1 MHSPRARHRLRIGLP
16 ALAVAVVAAAALV
29 AVATAADDNS
39 YVVHNIVSNVP
50 MAADKT
56 DPNLVNGWGL
66 DSGPTSPWWVADN
79 GTDRSTLYTA
89 GGTINPLVVTVD
101 GGPTGLVFNSGATTS
116 FFVTKGTVSRRAAFL
131 FSSEDGVIRGWSP
144 QVDPTVAQ
152 VGFTGTDASY
162 KGLAIAST
170 AAGDRLYATDF
181 ANAKVDVVDGAF
193 QPVTIPGAFTDPA
206 LPDGYAP
213 FGIRVL
219 DGTVFVTYAKQDEE
233 HEDEVAGQGLGFVD
247 AYDTSGTLIGRVA
260 QRGQLNA
267 PWGLA
272 MAPAEGF
279 GRFSGDLLVGNFGD
293 GTINAYE
300 PMANGR
306 FEYRGSLRAADG
318 KPLVIDG
325 LWAIEFGHDAPNNG
339 SSKTLFF
346 TAGPND
352 EGDGLFGSIAAG

>member
-1 MHSPRARHRLRIGLP
+1 MHSPRTRIGLP
-16 ALAVAVVAAAALV
+16 VLAVAILAAAALV
-29 AVATAADDNS
+29 AVAPAAEDNA
-39 YVVHNIVSNVP
+39 YVVHNIISNVP
-50 MAADKT
+50 GAADHP
-56 DPNLVNGWGL
+56 DANLENGWGL
-66 DSGPTSPWWVADN
+66 DAGPTSPWWVADN

-89 GGTINPLVVTVD
+89 GGTIVPLVVTVD
-101 GGPTGLVFNSGATTS
+101 GGPTGLVFNSGLATS
-116 FFVTKGTVSRRAAFL
+116 FFVAKAGVSRRANFL
-131 FSSEDGVIRGWSP
+131 FSSEDGVIRGWNP
-144 QVDPTVAQ
+144 TVDPTVAQ
-152 VGFTGTDASY
+152 VAYTGAGASY

-170 AAGDRLYATDF
+170 TAGDRLYATDF

-193 QPVTIPGAFTDPA
+193 QPVTVDGAFTDPS

-219 DGTVFVTYAKQDEE
+219 GGTVFVTYAKQDAE

-247 AYDTSGTLIGRVA
+247 AYDTAGTLIGRVA

-272 MAPAEGF
+272 MAPSDGF

-325 LWAIEFGHDAPNNG
+325 LWAIEFGRDAANGNNG
-339 SSKTLFF
+339 SSRTLFF

-352 EGDGLFGSIAAG
+352 ESDGLFGSIEAG

>member
-1 MHSPRARHRLRIGLP
+1 LP
-16 ALAVAVVAAAALV
+16 ALAVAVLAAAALV
-29 AVATAADDNS
+29 AVAPAAEDNS
-39 YVVHNIVSNVP
+39 YVVHDIISNQP
-50 MAADKT
+50 GAADHP

-66 DSGPTSPWWVADN
+66 DAGPTTPWWVADN

-89 GGTINPLVVTVD
+89 GGTIVPLVVTVD
-101 GGPTGLVFNSGATTS
+101 GGPTGLVFNSGSANS
-116 FFVTKGTVSRRAAFL
+116 FFVSKGPGTTSRRANFL
-131 FSSEDGVIRGWSP
+131 FASEDGKIRGWNP
-144 QVDPTVAQ
+144 TVDPTVAQ
-152 VGFTGTDASY
+152 VAYTGTDASY

-170 AAGDRLYATDF
+170 PNGDRLYAADF
-181 ANAKVDVVDGAF
+181 ENARVDVLDGAF
-193 QPVTIPGAFTDPA
+193 QPVVVSGAFTDPG

-213 FGIRVL
+213 FGIRAL
-219 DGTVFVTYAKQDEE
+219 GSTVFVTYAKQDEE

-247 AYDTSGTLIGRVA
+247 AYDTAGTLIGRVA

-293 GTINAYE
+293 GTINAYA
-300 PMANGR
+300 PMANGH
-306 FEYRGSLRAADG
+306 FEYRGSLRGADG

-325 LWAIEFGHDAPNNG
+325 LWAIEFGRDAPNGNNG

-352 EGDGLFGSIAAG
+352 ESDGLFGSIDAG